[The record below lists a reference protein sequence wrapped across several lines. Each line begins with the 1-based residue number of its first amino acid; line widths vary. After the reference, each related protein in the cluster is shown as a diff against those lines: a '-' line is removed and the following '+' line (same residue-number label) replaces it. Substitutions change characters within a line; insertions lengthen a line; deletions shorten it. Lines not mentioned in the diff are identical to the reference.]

1 MCNPYAYGALLLAQG
16 YAQYQEQE
24 KAYERGQELKEE
36 NEQLASDAY
45 DLDIAQINK
54 RQEEEEESFELS
66 QRQLEKK
73 DIQEGVDA
81 VASKRVIEKEVEKDK
96 GKVVGK
102 LTAGMLSGNTVD
114 AIIADFDQQMLTR
127 TGEVDLNR
135 DRSRQMIAE
144 QRGINTRNLAF
155 ATDQLQIGKRQ
166 AYAKY
171 QDRVFSYQTPSKP
184 DVLSALLGAGGAGFQ
199 AYQYGHDTGYKD
211 NYLFS

>member
-24 KAYERGQELKEE
+24 KAYKRGQKLKEK

-54 RQEEEEESFELS
+54 RQEEEEKSFELS
-66 QRQLEKK
+66 QGQLEKK

-81 VASKRVIEKEVEKDK
+81 VASKRAIEKEVEKDK

-155 ATDQLQIGKRQ
+155 ATDQLQIGKKQ

-171 QDRVFSYQTPSKP
+171 QDRVFSYQTPGKP
-184 DVLSALLGAGGAGFQ
+184 DVLSALLGAGSAGFQ
-199 AYQYGHDTGYKD
+199 SYQYGKDTGYKD